1 MSKARRAIGS
11 AGDSEDEYAVYP
23 DYETGHEALV
33 VMLRGSVYSPLT
45 LKEASLRYVFSNKNH
60 IHKIVKISRLDPDR
74 TIKSLS
80 DKEFEL
86 YWKAMEQNEG
96 WEVGDEDFIEK
107 WIISGVHKK
116 RGKITEYLLNQSGKN
131 RSIMNHLISSLL
143 LSIIITLETKGVRA
157 STVFGIW

>member
-1 MSKARRAIGS
+1 M
-11 AGDSEDEYAVYP
+11 YAVYP

-45 LKEASLRYVFSNKNH
+45 LKEASIRYVSGDKNH
-60 IHKIVKISRLDPDR
+60 IHKIVKISGLDPNR

-80 DKEFEL
+80 NKEFEI
-86 YWKAMEQNEG
+86 YWKAIEQNEG

-116 RGKITEYLLNQSGKN
+116 QGTIIEYLINQSGKN
-131 RSIMNHLISSLL
+131 KWVAKSDA
-143 LSIIITLETKGVRA
+143 ITLALQGRLRVTLVHHMDSYYLRPEHGSKPFEIIV
-157 STVFGIW
+157 